1 MVKSNIDIIVTKGI
15 NPDFVDVNF
24 EEFNKNLSDH
34 KPIQVNIKNIQTALH
49 EMKPL
54 LMNNPKYDYST
65 SRELWN

>member
-34 KPIQVNIKNIQTALH
+34 KPI
-49 EMKPL
+49 
-54 LMNNPKYDYST
+54 
-65 SRELWN
+65 